1 MGNLIEPFLY
11 GAHVGLSAMAIL
23 VAAVFWTLIWGLPGL
38 VLSTPLTVCLL
49 VMGRYIPG
57 LSFLSILL
65 GDEPVLSPVTQYYQ
79 RLLAADQ
86 NEARQI
92 LEQYLKENSMDE
104 LYSLVMIPALSLA
117 GKDRYRN
124 QLDEEAHNFILRST
138 REFAEELDD
147 TSFKEPTERGSET
160 FPVIA
165 RRAYPLVRHQRCC
178 LK

>member
-49 VMGRYIPG
+49 VMGHYIPG

-92 LEQYLKENSMDE
+92 LEQYLKENSI
-104 LYSLVMIPALSLA
+104 V
-117 GKDRYRN
+117 
-124 QLDEEAHNFILRST
+124 
-138 REFAEELDD
+138 
-147 TSFKEPTERGSET
+147 
-160 FPVIA
+160 
-165 RRAYPLVRHQRCC
+165 
-178 LK
+178 